1 MGEQSP
7 QNTTGKLALPE
18 AATLP
23 IRRKLAWD
31 AESTS
36 EDTQEQPTGDGEE
49 ERGKDKQIYVG
60 EPEKL
65 DTQDESNT
73 DRMKE
78 G

>member
-7 QNTTGKLALPE
+7 RDTAGKLALPE

-23 IRRKLAWD
+23 VRRKLAWD
-31 AESTS
+31 AESTN
-36 EDTQEQPTGDGEE
+36 EDMQEQPTGDGEE
-49 ERGKDKQIYVG
+49 EAGKDKQIYVD

-65 DTQDESNT
+65 DTQDKSKA
-73 DRMKE
+73 DRMKD

>member
-7 QNTTGKLALPE
+7 RDTTGKLALPE

-23 IRRKLAWD
+23 VRRKLAWD
-31 AESTS
+31 AESAN

-49 ERGKDKQIYVG
+49 EEGKDKQIYVN

-65 DTQDESNT
+65 DTQDKSKAGRVK
-73 DRMKE
+73 D